1 MPTTY
6 GYALLIALAHAQYL
20 GYAVASRVHLP
31 ECVNTHIP
39 QTYGSARYAD
49 ERNSPTK
56 SYFSRIKL
64 KHKKRDSYQFPTHS
78 SINDKV

>member
-49 ERNSPTK
+49 VHVVRTNAIRQQNHDIREQFFCPK
-56 SYFSRIKL
+56 S
-64 KHKKRDSYQFPTHS
+64 KK
-78 SINDKV
+78 I